1 VWQRMTDAKSF
12 YDSLQ
17 LSLNRRYSDGW
28 RAQVSYTLSESV
40 DDASGINSQDFSN
53 NVQYVSDWYDLDHD
67 RGLSAF
73 HARHNFT
80 ANASWDIPASANL
93 GRVTG
98 ALLGGWQLNGI
109 ATLRTGHPFTV
120 ELGFN
125 RSGNLNTTGFSR
137 HERPDLKPGCSPNP
151 VLGGWER
158 YWDVNCFQLPAVNTR
173 GNLGRNTLIGPGLV
187 SIDASLVKRFSVGGP
202 RTLEVKIEAFNL
214 PNRPN
219 FAIPSGR
226 IAFTGVAVD
235 GSPVIAPTWG
245 RITSTVTT
253 SRQIQVG
260 AKLTF

>member
-1 VWQRMTDAKSF
+1 M
-12 YDSLQ
+12 
-17 LSLNRRYSDGW
+17 
-28 RAQVSYTLSESV
+28 
-40 DDASGINSQDFSN
+40 
-53 NVQYVSDWYDLDHD
+53 
-67 RGLSAF
+67 
-73 HARHNFT
+73 
-80 ANASWDIPASANL
+80 
-93 GRVTG
+93 TG

-137 HERPDLKPGCSPNP
+137 HERPDLKPGCSSNP

-158 YWDVNCFQLPAVNTR
+158 YWDVNCFQLPAANTR

-187 SIDASLVKRFSVGGP
+187 SIDASLVKSVSAGGA
-202 RTLEVKIEAFNL
+202 RTLEVKIEAFNVL
-214 PNRPN
+214 NRPN

-226 IAFTGVAVD
+226 IAFTGVAAD